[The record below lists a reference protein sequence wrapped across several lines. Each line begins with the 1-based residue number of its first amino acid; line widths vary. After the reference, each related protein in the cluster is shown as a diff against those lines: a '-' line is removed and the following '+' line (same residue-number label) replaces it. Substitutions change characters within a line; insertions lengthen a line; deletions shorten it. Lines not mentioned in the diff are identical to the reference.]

1 MVPLGARGLYI
12 IWGELNFT
20 LFCVFE
26 RTDIMRKRLLKSC
39 MILGTV
45 FILFIISKA
54 GSLLQLPNTTHA
66 ASAPSFSLYEK
77 VHLANDTYTV
87 IGNDGTN
94 VKLLMDTT
102 IGNALKWLDSKYA
115 AINYPVVGTLG
126 KTGSAL
132 LNNKTSLPTS
142 SDLTSLTANNKLNA
156 SIPSVTG
163 DWWLG
168 DATVDNR
175 NKFMTSDN
183 RNNGTTTINTVTQD
197 KTTGECEPSTIT
209 ETGKKLQIKRQMMI

>member
-1 MVPLGARGLYI
+1 
-12 IWGELNFT
+12 
-20 LFCVFE
+20 
-26 RTDIMRKRLLKSC
+26 
-39 MILGTV
+39 MILGTI
-45 FILFIISKA
+45 FIVFIISKA

-94 VKLLMDTT
+94 VKLLMDKT
-102 IGNALKWLDSKYA
+102 IGNAQVWGSTNST
-115 AINYPVVGTLG
+115 IRNYPSESTMGR
-126 KTGSAL
+126 TGYGL
-132 LNNKTSLPTS
+132 LNWKLNLPTS
-142 SDLTSLTANNKLNA
+142 SDLTSVTANNKLNA

-168 DATVDNR
+168 DVTVDNR

-183 RNNGTTTINTVTQD
+183 RNNGITSLIIANQNQ
-197 KTTGECEPSTIT
+197 TTGVCGSTTNTIYG
-209 ETGKKLQIKRQMMI
+209 EKLASQEIQPDLPVVNLPTGEKKLTLTGDFNMGGDNNALWK